1 MNTTGYSGRD
11 EDPFP
16 ERLCSRAYIRRRRVA
31 VGVTEA
37 ACTLQQRG
45 LIDYSRGN
53 IRILDHAGLERAA
66 CSRYK
71 RVRGRD
77 HARAG

>member
-1 MNTTGYSGRD
+1 MFTSVHTPQAGCRGGN
-11 EDPFP
+11 
-16 ERLCSRAYIRRRRVA
+16 
-31 VGVTEA
+31 EA

-66 CSRYK
+66 CSCYK